1 MACIGLVSLQASTV
15 GARPSINGEV
25 MPPRRFLISSCTR
38 GKVTPKLQL
47 RARTGSYPSARRQ
60 SVDRYS
66 NREAALR
73 SADGSASMMFFST
86 MVYLLLFFP
95 LFEKTNARIEV
106 CVAFVIIS
114 GSLAPN

>member
-1 MACIGLVSLQASTV
+1 
-15 GARPSINGEV
+15 
-25 MPPRRFLISSCTR
+25 
-38 GKVTPKLQL
+38 
-47 RARTGSYPSARRQ
+47 
-60 SVDRYS
+60 
-66 NREAALR
+66 
-73 SADGSASMMFFST
+73 MFFST